1 MILSG
6 QGRIF
11 VTGPDVV
18 RSVTGEDVDMERLGG
33 PEPHS
38 RRSGVVHVVTETDAE
53 ALDRARLLAAM
64 LSDQGKIAEDAE
76 ERDLSGL
83 CLIRP
88 AAHTTCTC

>member
-1 MILSG
+1 
-6 QGRIF
+6 
-11 VTGPDVV
+11 
-18 RSVTGEDVDMERLGG
+18 MELLGG

-64 LSDQGKIAEDAE
+64 LSDQGKITEDAD

-83 CLIRP
+83 LPESARRAYDVHLLTSKLLDTP
-88 AAHTTCTC
+88 GV